1 VADDFL
7 KNDGRKF
14 LDLMEQLAE
23 RKMRQMQGDDDEDSL
38 GDWNPDD
45 EDDEDEDDEDSLTDE
60 QRMEEGRRMFQIFA
74 AKMFEQRVLTAYRE
88 KVAAERQ
95 MQLLLELEQEEKE
108 KQSREQQRQ
117 KTKEKKKLQKK

>member
-1 VADDFL
+1 MADDFL

-23 RKMRQMQGDDDEDSL
+23 RKMRQMQGDEDSL

-45 EDDEDEDDEDSLTDE
+45 EDEEEEEDDDDDSLTDE